1 MNFTGKTVLV
11 TGATSGIGAA
21 VAAAFAQAGASV
33 MVTGCDSASGQKVVS
48 EINASGAGRADFVAV
63 DLATPGGTAAD
74 RAVAKTL
81 ERFGRLDVLVNNA
94 GAMHRVGTLDTTD
107 AQWRETMTV
116 NLHAVF
122 FLTRAAGRVMKEQR
136 SGAIV
141 NVASELGVFADAGIT
156 AYCVSKGAVVS
167 LTRSTALELIEW
179 GIRVN
184 CIAPGETRTE
194 MMGSGIR
201 QRGMTL
207 EEGVK
212 RLATRVPMKR
222 IGEPNEIARSIMF
235 LASDDASYITG
246 TTLSADGGTSAAG
259 PGPVVWVSDPS
270 R

>member
-1 MNFTGKTVLV
+1 MNFTGKTALV

-21 VAAAFAQAGASV
+21 IAAAFARAGATV
-33 MVTGCDSASGQKVVS
+33 MVTGRDAKRGQTVVRD
-48 EINASGAGRADFVAV
+48 INAAGGGQADF
-63 DLATPGGTAAD
+63 LAAD
-74 RAVAKTL
+74 LTSPSAAADHAVAATVK
-81 ERFGRLDVLVNNA
+81 RFGRLDILVNNA

-107 AQWRETMTV
+107 AQWGETMAV

-122 FLTRAAGRVMKEQR
+122 FLTRAAGRVMKDQR

-141 NVASELGVFADAGIT
+141 NVASELGLFADAGIT
-156 AYCVSKGAVVS
+156 AYCVSKAAVVS
-167 LTRSTALELIEW
+167 LTRSTALDLVEW

-184 CIAPGETRTE
+184 CIAPGETRTA
-194 MMGSGIR
+194 MMESGIR

-207 EEGVK
+207 EQGIA
-212 RLATRVPMKR
+212 RFAGRVPMKR
-222 IGEPNEIARSIMF
+222 IGEPDEIARSVLF

-259 PGPVVWVSDPS
+259 PGPFVWVSDPA